1 MTDGVS
7 DTDFE
12 DAIGEAKAEGNLS
25 RANVVRKIRQQR
37 GSPPPAD
44 GQVPDPADRSPE
56 AAARRQELIAE
67 LRRPRDVVGPDR
79 RAARHRR

>member
-12 DAIGEAKAEGNLS
+12 DALGEAKSEGNLS
-25 RANVVRKIRQQR
+25 RANVVRKIRQRR
-37 GSPPPAD
+37 GTPPAPD
-44 GQVPDPADRSPE
+44 GHVPDPADRSPE
-56 AAARRQELIAE
+56 AAARRRELIAE
-67 LRRPRDVVGPDR
+67 FAAARHVVGPDR